1 MKEDIPSSKLKRSGV
16 AALAA
21 AKVGARQLSHL
32 SKRPFLSK
40 QQKEEQTLTTDTA
53 NADVIFKALVQL
65 RGTALK
71 VAQMLSMETDL
82 LPEKYRKELA
92 KSYYQVPPLNR
103 SLIRKEIMQELG
115 ATPEQVFKSFDDQA
129 FAAASLGQVH
139 HAVSQTN
146 AQLAV
151 KVQYPGIDTTI
162 MSDIQLIKQLLRPMK
177 DYKEMK
183 TVLEEIEDR
192 MNEETN
198 YLLEAENIDWFAAH
212 LQMKQVTI
220 PNVYHELSSKRV
232 LSMQRLEGM
241 HLMEWLKTNP
251 SQQQRDIAAQT
262 IYDIYTRS
270 VFELHRFHADPNV
283 GNYLFQ
289 KDGSIGLIDFGCV
302 KTLSPQFTAQLSQL
316 CQAVGTGD
324 FEKICEIYREIGV
337 LKVQREDISDTF
349 YETILAPFFAWY
361 SKPYKHEY
369 FDFAKYQGYTSE
381 GLKLA
386 ENMRKN
392 QCNERDYVEMNKDF
406 IYSDRTLYGLYKMFE
421 VMGAKVRM
429 QNKWTCG

>member
-1 MKEDIPSSKLKRSGV
+1 MKENIPKSKLKRSGV

-146 AQLAV
+146 AQIAV
-151 KVQYPGIDTTI
+151 KVQYPGIDSTI

-177 DYKEMK
+177 DYKEIK
-183 TVLEEIEDR
+183 AVLEEIEER

-198 YLLEAENIDWFAAH
+198 YLLEAGNIDWFAAH

-220 PNVYHELSSKRV
+220 PKVYHEQSSKRV

-251 SQQQRDIAAQT
+251 SQQQRDTAAQT
-262 IYDIYTRS
+262 VYDIYMRS

-289 KDGSIGLIDFGCV
+289 KDGNIGLIDFGCV
-302 KTLSPQFTAQLSQL
+302 KTLSPQFSLQYSTLN
-316 CQAVGTGD
+316 QAVDRGD
-324 FEKICEIYREIGV
+324 FEKICEIYRELGV

-349 YETILAPFFAWY
+349 YETILAPFFDWY

-369 FDFAKYQGYTSE
+369 FDFSKHQGYTSE

-392 QCNERDYVEMNKDF
+392 RSEERNYVEVNKDF
-406 IYSDRTLYGLYKMFE
+406 VYSDRTLYGLYKMFE

>member
-1 MKEDIPSSKLKRSGV
+1 MKKDIPSSKLKRSGV

-82 LPEKYRKELA
+82 LPEKYRQELA

-103 SLIRKEIMQELG
+103 ALIRKEIECELG
-115 ATPEQVFKSFDDQA
+115 GSPESIFKAFNDQA

-139 HAVSQTN
+139 DAISQTN
-146 AQLAV
+146 EQLAV
-151 KVQYPGIDTTI
+151 KVQYPGIDATI
-162 MSDIQLIKQLLRPMK
+162 NSDIQLVKQLVRPMK
-177 DYKEMK
+177 DYKEIK
-183 TVLEEIEDR
+183 AVLEEIEDR
-192 MNEETN
+192 MAEETN
-198 YLLEAENIDWFAAH
+198 YLLEAENIDWFSAH
-212 LQMKQVTI
+212 LQMEQVVI
-220 PNVYHELSSKRV
+220 PKVYHEQTSKRV
-232 LSMQRLEGM
+232 ISMQRLDGM
-241 HLMEWLKTNP
+241 HLIDWLKTNP
-251 SQQQRDIAAQT
+251 SQQRINQAAQT
-262 IYDIYTRS
+262 IYDIYLRS

-283 GNYLFQ
+283 GNYLFRE
-289 KDGSIGLIDFGCV
+289 DGSIGLIDFGCV
-302 KTLSPQFTAQLSQL
+302 KQLSPDFTHQLSQL
-316 CQAVGTGD
+316 CQAVGIGD
-324 FEKICEIYREIGV
+324 FDKICAIYQEIGV

-349 YETILAPFFAWY
+349 YQTILKPFFDWY
-361 SKPYKHEY
+361 AKPYQQEY
-369 FDFAKYQGYTSE
+369 FDFAQHRGFTNE

-386 ENMRKN
+386 ENMRNN
-392 QCNERDYVEMNKDF
+392 QCKEHAYVEMNKDF
-406 IYSDRTLYGLYKMFE
+406 VYSDRTLYGLYKMFE
-421 VMGAKVRM
+421 VMGATVRM